1 MLLLALVAFG
11 VPLALS
17 LRDRVDAE
25 VRFQASSQAD
35 ILASTASDLLGRGNS
50 RNLQKMVNEGAAS
63 VRGRVIVVDR
73 TGKVLADS
81 AGTGTVGQSY
91 APRPEIVAALGGRN
105 YQKSRHSDTLK
116 ADILA
121 TATPIRKNGR
131 PVGAVRVTQN
141 VASVHSAVR
150 RTIGGLALIGAV
162 VLLLGL
168 VAGLVISG
176 QVARPIRRLSLAVRR
191 ITHGDLTARAP
202 VEGSSDQRSLATSF
216 NEMTERLAGALNA
229 QRRFVADA
237 SHQLRTPL
245 TGLRLRLEEAQ
256 AVGVS
261 AAAEHELDEGLRE
274 VDRLSEMV
282 NELLVLSRVSEQPAG
297 EPALVRLAD
306 AADRA
311 VQRWRAAAE
320 ERSVSLVRRADTRP
334 GAVLCQ
340 PADVDRALDSVVE
353 NAVQY
358 SREGGEV
365 TVAVSGGVIE
375 VLDRG
380 PGLEPGEEEA
390 VFERFHRGRAGRSG
404 PPGTGLGLA
413 IARELTR
420 RWGGD
425 VKLTRRDGGGVR
437 AALTYKAAGEQSKDG
452 GERHAAPVS

>member
-35 ILASTASDLLGRGNS
+35 ILASTASDLLGKNNRGN
-50 RNLQKMVNEGAAS
+50 LQRVVNEGAAS

-81 AGTGTVGQSY
+81 AGAATVGQSY
-91 APRPEIVAALGGRN
+91 APRPEIAAALGGRN

-121 TATPIRKNGR
+121 TATPIRHNGQ
-131 PVGAVRVTQN
+131 PDGAVRVTQN
-141 VASVHSAVR
+141 VASVHRAVR
-150 RTIGGLALIGAV
+150 NTIGGLALIGAV
-162 VLLLGL
+162 VLILGL

-176 QVARPIRRLSLAVRR
+176 QVARPMRRLSIAVRR
-191 ITHGDLTARAP
+191 ITQGDLTARAP

-245 TGLRLRLEEAQ
+245 TGLRLRIEEAQ

-261 AAAEHELDEGLRE
+261 PAADHELDEGLHE
-274 VDRLSEMV
+274 VDRLSDMV
-282 NELLVLSRVSEQPAG
+282 NELLLLSRASEQPAG
-297 EPALVRLAD
+297 EPALVRLAG

-311 VQRWRAAAE
+311 MQRWQPAAE
-320 ERSVSLVRRADTRP
+320 ERSVSLVRAADTQP

-340 PADVDRALDSVVE
+340 PADVDRALDSIVE

-380 PGLEPGEEEA
+380 PGLEAGEEEA

-404 PPGTGLGLA
+404 PPGTGLGLP
-413 IARELTR
+413 IARELAR

-425 VKLTRRDGGGVR
+425 VKLGRRDGGGVR
-437 AALTYKAAGEQSKDG
+437 ATLTFEVASEQSKDG